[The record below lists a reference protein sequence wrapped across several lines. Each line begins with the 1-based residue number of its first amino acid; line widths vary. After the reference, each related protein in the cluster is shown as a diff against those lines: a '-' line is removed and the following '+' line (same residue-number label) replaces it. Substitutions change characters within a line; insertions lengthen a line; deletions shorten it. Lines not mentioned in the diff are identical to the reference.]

1 MKEISKINIAGDE
14 RTIGAE
20 GEITKINVNGKEYT
34 LAGSGTK
41 VVTEL
46 PEVGEEHTVYELRE
60 NKPASYDWVAH
71 TPFQLGNDGFTI
83 GIVSTD
89 TFIFDTYEQMTSA
102 FENIT
107 QPHEPLRYCL
117 AYIRTEDKLYTI
129 RPNGESWDFRE
140 SVKYSA
146 YTFARPDSE
155 IGNIY
160 VLKSYEGY
168 DVATKK
174 YYGTLYNDTRV
185 ELNGGQDVCFILTQ
199 VTDYGQ
205 MDYGLLLSEYTL
217 HPVTQLPTAQE
228 AVNSYLDELIANGG
242 GIVVEIDGVAKYNI
256 SDNGNYHWVNNP
268 EIGAPNFYTGHK
280 EPVVYTGPL
289 QWEDVP
295 NSIFDTI
302 PYQEIIDE
310 ETPRWIF
317 HPWKGGDKISYW
329 IYSNDEWVNMDDV
342 GKPVNEGTIYL
353 TADSY
358 ADLKEMKFYLDG
370 QELEV
375 EWFDRLHY
383 GILKGIPTNEIVT
396 ITLNGWAVNV
406 HYNNNDIRENPD
418 NAIEV
423 TGAGC
428 LSFNFI
434 QS

>member
-46 PEVGEEHTVYELRE
+46 PEVGEEHTIYELRE
-60 NKPASYDWVAH
+60 TKPASYNWVAH
-71 TPFQLGNDGFTI
+71 TSFQLENDGFSI
-83 GIVSTD
+83 GYVSAD
-89 TFIFDTYEQMTSA
+89 TFIFDTYEQMTSV

-107 QPHEPLRYCL
+107 QPSEPLEYYF
-117 AYIRTEDKLYTI
+117 AYIRNEDKLYI
-129 RPNGESWDFRE
+129 MQPNGESWSFEER
-140 SVKYSA
+140 VKFSA
-146 YTFARPDSE
+146 YTFASPDRE
-155 IGNIY
+155 VGNIY
-160 VLKSYEGY
+160 ILKSYEGY
-168 DVATKK
+168 DEVTDK

-205 MDYGLLLSEYTL
+205 MDYGLLLGEYTL

-228 AVNSYLDELIANGG
+228 AVENYLDELIANDG
-242 GIVVEIDGVAKYNI
+242 GIVVEIDGVAKYNVPK
-256 SDNGNYHWVNNP
+256 NKNYHWLNNP
-268 EIGAPNFYTGHK
+268 EIGAPNFYTGHE
-280 EPVVYTGPL
+280 EPVVYTGELGWRDIPGSPL
-289 QWEDVP
+289 
-295 NSIFDTI
+295 DTI
-302 PYQEIIDE
+302 PYQEIINE
-310 ETPRWIF
+310 ETINWIF
-317 HPWKGGDKISYW
+317 KPWAGGDKISYW
-329 IYSNDEWVNMDDV
+329 IYSNDEWVNMDEI
-342 GKPVNEGTIYL
+342 GKSGNEGTIYL
-353 TADSY
+353 TSDSY
-358 ADLKEMKFYLDG
+358 GELKQIEFYLDG

-375 EWFDRLHY
+375 EWFDILHY
-383 GILKGIPTNEIVT
+383 GILKGIPTNEMVT
-396 ITLNGWAVNV
+396 INLSDWALGIY
-406 HYNNNDIRENPD
+406 YNNIDVQANPE

>member
-46 PEVGEEHTVYELRE
+46 PEVGEEHTIYELRE
-60 NKPASYDWVAH
+60 SKPASYDWVAY
-71 TPFQLGNDGFTI
+71 TMQLENDGFSI
-83 GIVSTD
+83 GVASTD
-89 TFIFDTYEQMTSA
+89 TFIFDTYEQMTSV

-107 QPHEPLRYCL
+107 QPGEVSFRYYL
-117 AYIRTEDKLYTI
+117 AYIRNEDKLYI
-129 RPNGESWDFRE
+129 MRPNGESWDFVE
-140 SVKYSA
+140 GVKFSA

-168 DVATKK
+168 DEVDKK
-174 YYGTLYNDTRV
+174 YYGTLYDGTKV
-185 ELNGGQDVCFILTQ
+185 ELNDGQDVAFILTQ
-199 VTDYGQ
+199 VTGYGA
-205 MDYGLLLSEYTL
+205 MDYALLHSII

-228 AVNSYLDELIANGG
+228 AVENYLDELVTNNGW
-242 GIVVEIDGVAKYNI
+242 INVEIDGQLKYSI
-256 SDNGNYHWVNNP
+256 DDTKDYHWDSRNH
-268 EIGAPNFYTGHK
+268 NFYAYVEEGK
-280 EPVVYTGPL
+280 EPIYTGEL
-289 QWEDVP
+289 EWENIPD
-295 NSIFDTI
+295 STFDTI

-310 ETPRWIF
+310 ETTMWVF
-317 HPWKGGDKISYW
+317 NPWKGGDKISYW
-329 IYSNDEWVNMDDV
+329 VYSNDTWTNMDDV
-342 GKPVNEGTIYL
+342 GKPVNGGTIYL

-358 ADLKEMKFYLDG
+358 ADLKTIKFYLDE

-375 EWFDRLHY
+375 EWFDIPHY
-383 GILKGIPTNEIVT
+383 GILKGIPTDEMVT
-396 ITLNGWAVNV
+396 INLSDWAINV
-406 HYNNNDIRENPD
+406 HYNNNDVQANPE